1 MSNSNGS
8 SEAPCPPKA
17 QHVSLSVLLCL
28 IYLAGL
34 FLNGFS
40 LWVFTCRMAKW
51 RTGTILQFNLAVS
64 DAVAS
69 PATPLLAAYMARG
82 SQWEFGQFACQLMI
96 ILISAHFSGSVIFLT
111 LISVHRYVAVVQFNR
126 PSLMKRKDFVKKL
139 CCGAWVFLLVTGLS
153 FRVLLPSTSDDR
165 NMLCLSIHQKNNT
178 EAYFTINFLLFLL
191 GFIVPLTVSL
201 FCYSRLATSV
211 SCINARSL
219 HGQLIKMKSL
229 RMIGICL
236 LIFVLCFLPL
246 NVVRTVMVVVKK
258 FYPNHCS
265 LLLRLETAYYASYIL
280 GGINCCLDPFI
291 YFFGSNNFRK
301 TFRKSLT
308 KIRIQQDRDTRCESE
323 TVSYSVNK
331 NVSS

>member
-1 MSNSNGS
+1 M
-8 SEAPCPPKA
+8 ETTTCPA
-17 QHVSLSVLLCL
+17 EGQHISLSVLLCL
-28 IYLAGL
+28 IHLVGL

-51 RTGTILQFNLAVS
+51 RTGTILQFNLAMS
-64 DAVAS
+64 DAVA
-69 PATPLLAAYMARG
+69 PLATPLLAAYLARG
-82 SQWEFGQFACQLMI
+82 SQWEFGQVACQLMI
-96 ILISAHFSGSVIFLT
+96 ILLSAHFSGSIIFLT

-126 PSLMKRKDFVKKL
+126 PSPMKRKDFVKKL
-139 CCGAWVFLLVTGLS
+139 CCGAWVFLLFTFS
-153 FRVLLPSTSDDR
+153 FGFLLPSTSDDR

-178 EAYFTINFLLFLL
+178 EAYFTINFLIFLL

-201 FCYSRLATSV
+201 FCYSRLVTSV
-211 SCINARSL
+211 SCINVSSL

-265 LLLRLETAYYASYIL
+265 LLLRLETAHYASYIL

-301 TFRKSLT
+301 IFRKSPIT
-308 KIRIQQDRDTRCESE
+308 VQQERDKRSESL
-323 TVSYSVNK
+323 
-331 NVSS
+331 